1 MTDSQKLDVIL
12 SKIDNVENEMK
23 EVKVELKEIK
33 TDLEGVKVELK
44 EVKTD
49 LEGVK
54 VELKEVKT
62 DLEGVKVE
70 LREVKTDLG
79 ETKTS
84 LGNEIRNLKFVLENE
99 IRVNIQRI
107 AEGHL
112 DVSRNIHEVLK
123 KKDELELVS
132 ISTRL
137 LESEV
142 RELKRKIS

>member
-23 EVKVELKEIK
+23 EVKVELKEI
-33 TDLEGVKVELK
+33 
-44 EVKTD
+44 
-49 LEGVK
+49 
-54 VELKEVKT
+54 KT